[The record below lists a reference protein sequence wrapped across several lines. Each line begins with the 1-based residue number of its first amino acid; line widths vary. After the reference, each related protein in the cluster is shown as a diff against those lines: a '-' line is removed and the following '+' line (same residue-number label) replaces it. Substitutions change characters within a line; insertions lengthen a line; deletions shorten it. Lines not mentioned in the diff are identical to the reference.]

1 MIISVDHVKPLSS
14 IRALLPL
21 PALAQC
27 VYCDLDAHYCVVRS
41 TLYRVHWW
49 SISRH
54 KLVALCLVPQLL
66 IISITICIGICGGKA
81 TSALAIVAA
90 EFLLSRVEPL
100 VFCEASVLSC

>member
-1 MIISVDHVKPLSS
+1 MIISVDHVMPLSS

-27 VYCDLDAHYCVVRS
+27 ASALLCEYCACVFVHRS

-49 SISRH
+49 SIPRH

-66 IISITICIGICGGKA
+66 IDINNYF
-81 TSALAIVAA
+81 ALVFAEARRQALLPIVAA
-90 EFLLSRVEPL
+90 EFSQPRRATSLL
-100 VFCEASVLSC
+100 